1 MLQIQKFV
9 CNMLQENCYVVAD
22 DSQECIIIDCG
33 AFYKEEREAI
43 VNYID
48 LHQLVPKHLVA
59 THAHIDHNM
68 GNGALFEAFGLKSEV
83 SAADRYLMEKLPEQ
97 AEFLLHMKL
106 NDNLPPVE
114 RYFDETDVISFGHHR
129 FTIIPTPGHTEGSCV
144 FYCQEENVAF
154 SGDTLFK
161 GSIGRVDLEG
171 GSMFK
176 MIQSI
181 RFLSQLPDQTQV
193 FPGHGEATTI
203 GEELAHNPYMER

>member
-22 DSQECIIIDCG
+22 DSRECIIIDCG

-48 LHQLVPKHLVA
+48 LHQLIPKHLVA

-68 GNGALFEAFGLKSEV
+68 GNGALFEAFGLKPEV

-106 NDNLPPVE
+106 NDNLPPWNA
-114 RYFDETDVISFGHHR
+114 ISTR
-129 FTIIPTPGHTEGSCV
+129 PMLSRSDIIGSPSSPRQAIPRGAVCSIAKKKTWLSRAIHSSKAPSEGW
-144 FYCQEENVAF
+144 
-154 SGDTLFK
+154 
-161 GSIGRVDLEG
+161 I
-171 GSMFK
+171 
-176 MIQSI
+176 
-181 RFLSQLPDQTQV
+181 
-193 FPGHGEATTI
+193 
-203 GEELAHNPYMER
+203 